1 MGVSNKKQARPGI
14 NSAHRVFDII
24 ELLFE
29 TGGMTTSEI
38 ADELDLANSTVHEY
52 LKTCEQREYVRKKP
66 DGTYILSLKFLD
78 IGEVVRQ
85 LNPVYKTAKKPLSRI
100 ANKTG
105 EVAWLYTEE
114 HGYAVPLDAKRGQQ
128 GVQVL
133 GRIGNRKPM
142 HHISAGKAML
152 AEMPRERVESILE
165 KHSLRGATENTIT
178 DRETLF
184 ETLETIQQQGH
195 AFNDGEEV
203 EGIRAV
209 GMAIVTNDNIQAALS
224 VSGPSNRVQGE
235 RFREE
240 LPEILSGAVNEIEL
254 KLTYE

>member
-1 MGVSNKKQARPGI
+1 MDTEPHSKRGI
-14 NSAHRVFDII
+14 KSADRVFDII
-24 ELLFE
+24 KVLFE
-29 TGGMTTSEI
+29 RDGMTTSEL
-38 ADELDLANSTVHEY
+38 ADELDLATSTTHEY
-52 LKTCEQREYVRKKP
+52 LKTCEQREYVVKNA
-66 DGTYILSLKFLD
+66 DGTYTLSLKFLD
-78 IGEVVRQ
+78 LGEIVRQ
-85 LNPVYKTAKKPLSRI
+85 LSPVYKTAQKPLARI
-100 ANKTG
+100 ADKTG

-114 HGYAVPLDAKRGQQ
+114 HGYAVPLDVERGQQ
-128 GVQVL
+128 GVQVV

-142 HHISAGKAML
+142 HRISGGKAML
-152 AEMPRERVESILE
+152 AEMPRDRVEAILDRNG
-165 KHSLRGATENTIT
+165 LPGATENTLT
-178 DRETLF
+178 DREALF
-184 ETLETIQQQGH
+184 ETLDMIRERGY

-209 GMAIVTNDNIQAALS
+209 GMAIVTDGDVHGALS